1 MRGLKKMFFFI
12 VFVLGLLSTLLFI
25 KVKSKWAKWIPA
37 FIFFVATILM
47 GGKAKFFPAPEMAVL
62 GEIVYFMIFGT
73 ITIGAVIGG
82 GIVHF
87 WNKRKIGK

>member
-1 MRGLKKMFFFI
+1 MFFFI
-12 VFVLGLLSTLLFI
+12 VFLLGLLSTLLFI
-25 KVKSKWAKWIPA
+25 KLKSKWAKWIPA

-47 GGKAKFFPAPEMAVL
+47 GGKVMFFPAPEMAVL
-62 GEIVYFMIFGT
+62 GEIVYLMIFGS

-87 WNKRKIGK
+87 WNKRKSLK

>member
-1 MRGLKKMFFFI
+1 
-12 VFVLGLLSTLLFI
+12 
-25 KVKSKWAKWIPA
+25 
-37 FIFFVATILM
+37 M
-47 GGKAKFFPAPEMAVL
+47 GGKAMFFPAPEMAVL